1 MPVDRGRLDR
11 AMQGLTIGVARSM
24 SDYLKEKDLEALRE
38 VDEQFQ
44 IQIEGRAEEFPTWDK
59 IELKFDTRFI
69 DATGQRPSP
78 FDRPHFTYGAEAN
91 TDTTHNPVGIMACV
105 VNWTVNDRGETVGCI
120 LAIGA
125 VATDLSTKFK
135 GWVHCT
141 FQGWGAAPES
151 VYGDVR

>member
-1 MPVDRGRLDR
+1 
-11 AMQGLTIGVARSM
+11 MQGLTIGVAKSTA
-24 SDYLKEKDLEALRE
+24 DYIKQKDLEALQE

-44 IQIEGRAEEFPTWDK
+44 IEIEGRAEEFPIWDQVK
-59 IELKFDTRFI
+59 LKFNTRFI

-78 FDRPHFTYGAEAN
+78 FDKPHFTYGAEVN
-91 TDTTHNPVGIMACV
+91 TDTTHKPVGVMACV
-105 VNWTVNDRGETVGCI
+105 TEWNVNDRGETVGCTVSV
-120 LAIGA
+120 GA

-151 VYGDVR
+151 IYGDVR